1 VDVFLLTI
9 INRLD
14 CATSKNKMCDWV
26 KNTILPDLIQF
37 DAKKLNSKNYWYVTD
52 DVISEEETVKN
63 RAVKKGAAEEDIFSG
78 LNDEIFANI
87 ERELF
92 AKLRPHF
99 CDNMDT
105 LIFDTTNFF
114 TFFESEEYSDLAQ
127 VGHNKDSRHNL
138 KQVGLAMAID
148 KVAGIPFFHRVYR
161 GNRHDALVFSKV
173 IKILIDNVKSSFPN
187 LKDLVLVID
196 KGNNSEKNFKEL
208 DGTIEWVGSLAP
220 SQHTELLELPLQ
232 EYDQQING
240 NKVFCCRKNVM
251 GKIRLLVMV
260 YNCKLA
266 EKQEHSMQNGIM
278 KLTSNLKEKY
288 TSYKQKPTSLVKG
301 LENIL
306 IESRHKDCVNV
317 KFADSELII
326 TANDLALAKRR
337 KTFGKNLLF
346 TSKIDATADWVI
358 AQYKDRNDIEDTFRT
373 LKNVELIRIRP
384 IRHFT
389 DSKIRAHIFCCVMS
403 FLLIRLMQLKVEEAG
418 MTMSPCVLRDE
429 LSDLQQVIMI
439 YANND
444 AEMKISQ
451 CSTVQQKL
459 FNLFQLKKIE
469 TLLTIHNC

>member
-1 VDVFLLTI
+1 
-9 INRLD
+9 
-14 CATSKNKMCDWV
+14 MCDWV